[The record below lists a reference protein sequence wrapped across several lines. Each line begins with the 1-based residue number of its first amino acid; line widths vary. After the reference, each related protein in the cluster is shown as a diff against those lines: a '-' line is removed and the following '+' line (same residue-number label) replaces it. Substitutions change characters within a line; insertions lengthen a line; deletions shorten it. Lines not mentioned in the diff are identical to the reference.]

1 MPDVLVRDVDTAVL
15 EKLKRSAAESGRS
28 LQSEVR
34 FIISDYVKN
43 ATLSD
48 ADTAKKIKSAL
59 RRKQHSDSVKLLT
72 EDRAR

>member
-34 FIISDYVKN
+34 FIISDYVQN
-43 ATLSD
+43 RTLSD
-48 ADTAKKIKSAL
+48 ANTAKKIKNAL
-59 RRKQHSDSVKLLT
+59 RRRSHSDSVKLLT